1 MTILNLTQHQPTPEQ
16 IEAGVVNLPD
26 EMWARVREL
35 LTFEEIPNANQMASN
50 AREIARIAAEFFE
63 SGASEDNMFNFKG
76 AAMIGGA
83 PYFIPFLVSILM
95 VFRIIPLFS
104 FTKRV
109 SVEEHQPD
117 GTVVKR
123 TVFRHEGWVDIT
135 GAWEFVNRQQLEE
148 EEEE

>member
-1 MTILNLTQHQPTPEQ
+1 MVILNLTQHNPTSEQ

-26 EMWARVREL
+26 EMWGRVREL
-35 LTFEEIPNANQMASN
+35 LTFEEIPNAKQMVSN
-50 AREIARIAAEFFE
+50 AREIASIAAEFFE
-63 SGASEDNMFNFKG
+63 SGVSEDHMFRG

-83 PYFIPFLVSILM
+83 PYFMPFLVSILM

-104 FTKRV
+104 FTRRV
-109 SVEEHQPD
+109 SVEEHRPD
-117 GTVVKR
+117 GTVEKR

-135 GAWEFVNRQQLEE
+135 GAWEFVNQQSEE

>member
-1 MTILNLTQHQPTPEQ
+1 MVILNLTQHNPTPEQ

-50 AREIARIAAEFFE
+50 AREIASIAAEFFVE
-63 SGASEDNMFNFKG
+63 SSASEDNMFMG

-83 PYFIPFLVSILM
+83 PYFMPFLVNTLM
-95 VFRIIPLFS
+95 AFRIIPLFS

-135 GAWEFVNRQQLEE
+135 GAWEFVNSQQLEGE
-148 EEEE
+148 EEE

>member
-1 MTILNLTQHQPTPEQ
+1 MVILNLTQHNPTPEQ

-50 AREIARIAAEFFE
+50 AREIASIAAEFFE
-63 SGASEDNMFNFKG
+63 SGASEDNMFMG

-83 PYFIPFLVSILM
+83 PYFMPFLVNALM
-95 VFRIIPLFS
+95 AFRIIPLFS

-109 SVEEHQPD
+109 SVEEQQPD
-117 GTVVKR
+117 GTVVKK

-135 GAWEFVNRQQLEE
+135 GAFAHQTQG
-148 EEEE
+148 

>member
-1 MTILNLTQHQPTPEQ
+1 MVILNLTQHNPTSEQ

-26 EMWARVREL
+26 EMWGRVREL
-35 LTFEEIPNANQMASN
+35 LTFEEIPNAKQMVSN
-50 AREIARIAAEFFE
+50 AREIASIAAEFFE
-63 SGASEDNMFNFKG
+63 SGASEDHMFRG

-83 PYFIPFLVSILM
+83 PYFMPFLVSILM

-104 FTKRV
+104 FTRRV
-109 SVEEHQPD
+109 SVEEHRPD
-117 GTVVKR
+117 GTVEKR

-135 GAWEFVNRQQLEE
+135 GAWEFVNQQSEE

>member
-1 MTILNLTQHQPTPEQ
+1 MTILNLTQHNPTPEQ
-16 IEAGVVNLPD
+16 IEAGVVNFPD

-35 LTFEEIPNANQMASN
+35 LTFEEIPNAKQMASN

-63 SGASEDNMFNFKG
+63 SGASEDNMFKG

-83 PYFIPFLVSILM
+83 PYFMPFLVSILM

-104 FTKRV
+104 FTRRV
-109 SVEEHQPD
+109 SVEIHQPD
-117 GTVVKR
+117 GTVEKR

-135 GAWEFVNRQQLEE
+135 GAWEFVNSQQLDEE
-148 EEEE
+148 EE

>member
-1 MTILNLTQHQPTPEQ
+1 MVILNLTQHNPTPEQ

-50 AREIARIAAEFFE
+50 AREIASIAAEFFE
-63 SGASEDNMFNFKG
+63 SGASEDNMFMG

-83 PYFIPFLVSILM
+83 PYFMPFLVNALM
-95 VFRIIPLFS
+95 AFRIIPLFS

-109 SVEEHQPD
+109 SVEEQQPD
-117 GTVVKR
+117 GTVVKK
-123 TVFRHEGWVDIT
+123 TVFRHEGWVDIS
-135 GAWEFVNRQQLEE
+135 GAFAHQTQG
-148 EEEE
+148 